1 MCLRN
6 LQKFSFI
13 LVTLIIL
20 ISSASSFARLSRED
34 SIAERLAPIGN
45 VYLSGGSSLDTKI
58 EKKLSKD
65 AGVKRYKSM
74 CFACHDTGASGAPK
88 VGDKALWANRI
99 KSQSIETI
107 YKHAIEGY
115 KAMPA
120 KGGCISCA
128 DEEIKMAVDYMLEK
142 SK

>member
-1 MCLRN
+1 MLFGN
-6 LQKFSFI
+6 YKKIFLS
-13 LVTLIIL
+13 LTTVTIVL
-20 ISSASSFARLSRED
+20 SSSLSYARLSREEA
-34 SIAERLAPIGN
+34 IAERLAPIGN
-45 VYLSGGSSLDTKI
+45 VYLADGESLNTKI

-65 AGVKRYKSM
+65 AGMKRYKSM

-88 VGDKALWANRI
+88 IGDKALWSNRI
-99 KSQSIETI
+99 KNQSIETI

-120 KGGCISCA
+120 KGGCVSCS
-128 DEEIKMAVDYMLEK
+128 DEEIKMAVDYILEK